1 MLGYV
6 GPIEALTDGNSSFC
20 GVRFTAGN
28 LHADRLVEATKGIS
42 DKQGAARKSVGSTGT
57 DSK

>member
-6 GPIEALTDGNSSFC
+6 GPIEALTDGNCSF
-20 GVRFTAGN
+20 GRVRFTAGN
-28 LHADRLVEATKGIS
+28 LRADRLVEATKVIS
-42 DKQGAARKSVGSTGT
+42 DKQGAARKSVGSTGK